1 MSKQLI
7 TIIGSGYVGMSL
19 SVLLAKGNNHV
30 KILEIDK
37 DKVKKIN
44 DGLSTV
50 RDELIEKH
58 LAKNKLNVSATLDPK
73 EALTDADYF
82 IIATPTNYNEKT
94 NKFDT
99 ESVKSTIEK
108 ILTFSKNGSII
119 IKSTI
124 PIGYTDYLKEKFKT
138 DKIIFSPEFLR
149 EGNALYDNLYPSR
162 IIMGDNSPV
171 AVSFAEMLKNLSL
184 KKSTKIIYM
193 SSREAEAVKLF
204 SNTYL
209 AMRVA
214 FFNELDSFAMENK
227 LETFNLISG
236 ISEDP
241 RIGNFYNNPSFG
253 YGGYCLPK
261 DTRQLLANYKNIP
274 QNIIQA
280 IVDSNSTRKDFI
292 VQEILKYKPKKIG
305 IYQLAM
311 KAGSDNFRSSSILS
325 IIERIKKYNIPMI
338 IYEDQILDK
347 SFNGIHIEKDLHVF
361 KNSCDLILTNRI
373 TDDLSDVI
381 DKVFTRDLFGYD

>member
-1 MSKQLI
+1 MEELVSKKHTI
-7 TIIGSGYVGMSL
+7 TVIGSGYVGMSL
-19 SVLLAKGNNHV
+19 SVLLGRGNNHV

-37 DKVKKIN
+37 EKVKKIN
-44 DGLSTV
+44 EGLSTV
-50 RDELIEKH
+50 RDELIEKYIS
-58 LAKNKLNVSATLDPK
+58 KNKLNISATLDPK

-82 IIATPTNYNEKT
+82 IIATPTNYDEKT

-99 ESVKSTIEK
+99 ESVKSSIEK

-193 SSREAEAVKLF
+193 NSREAEAVKLF

-209 AMRVA
+209 AMR
-214 FFNELDSFAMENK
+214 
-227 LETFNLISG
+227 
-236 ISEDP
+236 
-241 RIGNFYNNPSFG
+241 
-253 YGGYCLPK
+253 
-261 DTRQLLANYKNIP
+261 
-274 QNIIQA
+274 
-280 IVDSNSTRKDFI
+280 
-292 VQEILKYKPKKIG
+292 
-305 IYQLAM
+305 
-311 KAGSDNFRSSSILS
+311 
-325 IIERIKKYNIPMI
+325 
-338 IYEDQILDK
+338 
-347 SFNGIHIEKDLHVF
+347 
-361 KNSCDLILTNRI
+361 
-373 TDDLSDVI
+373 
-381 DKVFTRDLFGYD
+381 

>member
-1 MSKQLI
+1 M
-7 TIIGSGYVGMSL
+7 
-19 SVLLAKGNNHV
+19 
-30 KILEIDK
+30 
-37 DKVKKIN
+37 
-44 DGLSTV
+44 
-50 RDELIEKH
+50 
-58 LAKNKLNVSATLDPK
+58 
-73 EALTDADYF
+73 TDADYF
-82 IIATPTNYNEKT
+82 IIATPTNYDEKT

-99 ESVKSTIEK
+99 ESVKSSIEK

-193 SSREAEAVKLF
+193 NSREAEAVKLF

-227 LETFNLISG
+227 LETLNLISG
-236 ISEDP
+236 VSEDP

-347 SFNGIHIEKDLHVF
+347 SFNGVHIEKDFH
-361 KNSCDLILTNRI
+361 ILRI
-373 TDDLSDVI
+373 LVI
-381 DKVFTRDLFGYD
+381 